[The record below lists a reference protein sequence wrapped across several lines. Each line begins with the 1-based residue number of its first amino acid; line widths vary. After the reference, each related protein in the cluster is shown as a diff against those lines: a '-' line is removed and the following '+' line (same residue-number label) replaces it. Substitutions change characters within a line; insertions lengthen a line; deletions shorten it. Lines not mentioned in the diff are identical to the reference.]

1 VPPTSQQDFAFGPFR
16 LNPSTRSLI
25 RDSDTVS
32 MGGRALA
39 VLAVLASAAGETVG
53 KDALLDQVWPGLT
66 VQENNLQVQISAL
79 RKALGEGWIVT
90 VPGRG
95 YRLAVQSKGDAPPAR
110 DPEMKLEGPALPDR
124 PSIAVPA
131 FANMSSE
138 PDQQYF
144 SDGIA
149 GDIITDL
156 SRNRSLFVIAR
167 TSSFTYKGRSVDVKV
182 IGRELGVRYVVEG
195 SVRRGSDRIRVTA
208 QLIDAMTGNQL
219 WAERYDRDVA
229 DIFAVQGEITER
241 VVSAIEPELYAAENV
256 RSQSKPPDSL
266 DAWECVIRALSCMS
280 QGTLDENSEA
290 EALCRRAVA
299 IAPGYGRAHSLLAW
313 SLLRRSAY
321 SGDLQEVVSE
331 VNAETRIALDLDD
344 RDSWAHWVRGILF
357 TGLRRFDDAERAL
370 RRALDLN
377 PNFAL
382 AHAFLAWSQ
391 SSNPTFP
398 RKSTPTL
405 ALQRAHEDAVH
416 GAEHALRLS
425 PHDRHVGLYAS
436 LAIANVH
443 FTAGRYSECARWAR
457 NALEKNPGHIAGHSL
472 FTATLAMEGDLTA
485 ASEARHTLLR
495 LHVGYSLTWMY
506 ENQPFNGET
515 ADRLSE
521 GLRRAGG
528 SGVMT
533 TTRPLMAILA
543 ADVAGYSR
551 SVTGRCAVSG
561 VRTARCRC
569 EVRDYWSW
577 SFITVN

>member
-1 VPPTSQQDFAFGPFR
+1 
-16 LNPSTRSLI
+16 
-25 RDSDTVS
+25 
-32 MGGRALA
+32 M
-39 VLAVLASAAGETVG
+39 
-53 KDALLDQVWPGLT
+53 
-66 VQENNLQVQISAL
+66 
-79 RKALGEGWIVT
+79 
-90 VPGRG
+90 
-95 YRLAVQSKGDAPPAR
+95 
-110 DPEMKLEGPALPDR
+110 MLEGPALPDR
-124 PSIAVPA
+124 PSIAVLA
-131 FANMSSE
+131 FTNMSSDA
-138 PDQQYF
+138 DQEYF

-195 SVRRGSDRIRVTA
+195 SVRRGSDRIRITA
-208 QLIDAMTGNQL
+208 QLIDAITGNQL

-229 DIFAVQGEITER
+229 DIFAVQDEITER

-290 EALCRRAVA
+290 EALCRRAVT

-313 SLLRRSAY
+313 TLLRRSAY
-321 SGDLQEVVSE
+321 SGDLQGVVSE

-344 RDSWAHWVRGILF
+344 RDSWAHLAQGILF
-357 TGLRRFDDAERAL
+357 TRLRRFDDAERAL

-472 FTATLAMEGDLTA
+472 VTATLAMEGNLTA
-485 ASEARHTLLR
+485 ASEARDTLLR
-495 LHVGYSLTWMY
+495 LHVGYSLTWMH

-521 GLRRAGG
+521 GLRMAGVP
-528 SGVMT
+528 GVMK
-533 TTRPLMAILA
+533 TTRPDYRVWVDRRCWNRQTTLVSEPSFFGSIASQPDSARIVSRHCLA
-543 ADVAGYSR
+543 
-551 SVTGRCAVSG
+551 
-561 VRTARCRC
+561 
-569 EVRDYWSW
+569 W
-577 SFITVN
+577 

>member
-1 VPPTSQQDFAFGPFR
+1 
-16 LNPSTRSLI
+16 
-25 RDSDTVS
+25 
-32 MGGRALA
+32 
-39 VLAVLASAAGETVG
+39 
-53 KDALLDQVWPGLT
+53 
-66 VQENNLQVQISAL
+66 
-79 RKALGEGWIVT
+79 
-90 VPGRG
+90 
-95 YRLAVQSKGDAPPAR
+95 
-110 DPEMKLEGPALPDR
+110 
-124 PSIAVPA
+124 
-131 FANMSSE
+131 MSSDA
-138 PDQQYF
+138 DQEYF

-195 SVRRGSDRIRVTA
+195 SVRRDSDRIRITA

-219 WAERYDRDVA
+219 WAERYDRDIA
-229 DIFAVQGEITER
+229 DIFAVQDEITER

-280 QGTLDENSEA
+280 QGLCDENSEA

-313 SLLRRSAY
+313 TLLRRSAY
-321 SGDLQEVVSE
+321 SGDLQGVVSE

-344 RDSWAHWVRGILF
+344 RDSWAHLAQGILF
-357 TGLRRFDDAERAL
+357 TRLRRFDDAERAL

-425 PHDRHVGLYAS
+425 PHDRQVGLYAS

-443 FTAGRYSECARWAR
+443 FTAGRYSECAKWAR

-472 FTATLAMEGDLTA
+472 L
-485 ASEARHTLLR
+485 
-495 LHVGYSLTWMY
+495 
-506 ENQPFNGET
+506 P
-515 ADRLSE
+515 
-521 GLRRAGG
+521 RRWQW
-528 SGVMT
+528 
-533 TTRPLMAILA
+533 RAI
-543 ADVAGYSR
+543 
-551 SVTGRCAVSG
+551 
-561 VRTARCRC
+561 
-569 EVRDYWSW
+569 
-577 SFITVN
+577 